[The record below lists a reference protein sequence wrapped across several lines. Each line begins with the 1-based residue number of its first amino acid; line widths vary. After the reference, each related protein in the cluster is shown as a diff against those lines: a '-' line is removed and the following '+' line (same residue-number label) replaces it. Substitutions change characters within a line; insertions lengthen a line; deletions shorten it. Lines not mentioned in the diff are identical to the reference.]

1 MKKLITFILI
11 LAITSIASAKNLFD
25 PKSLEII
32 RDEVYEN
39 GEQDFCQ
46 YKGGWEDSISTQN
59 GDFIDVG
66 EFHASVEEYDNG
78 EYQVTANYKRIFF
91 NRVEFDNDEYNLDKV
106 SDSGEFIYVGNTKK
120 DGPVTQLSVSNIV
133 KRKLRKI
140 ISYFD

>member
-1 MKKLITFILI
+1 MNKFNSFILI
-11 LAITSIASAKNLFD
+11 LAIISIASSKNLFD

-32 RDEVYEN
+32 RDEVNEN

-46 YKGGWEDSISTQN
+46 YKGGWDDSISTQN

-91 NRVEFDNDEYNLDKV
+91 NRVELDDDQYNLQKV
-106 SDSGEFIYVGNTKK
+106 SDSGEFIYVGNVKN

-140 ISYFD
+140 IQYFD